1 MKKLIYLFTLLTVLL
16 VGCTTESSQENE
28 QNNSLNIPA
37 RYWGSYKGKYNHL
50 NAQISEHKAVLET
63 NQGTKT
69 RTEGQIV
76 LDDKQIRF
84 RANLP
89 NNEILAL
96 FKNNNGNVTIVFSVG
111 YDEII
116 SEEYVPL

>member
-16 VGCTTESSQENE
+16 IGCTTESNQENE
-28 QNNSLNIPA
+28 QSNSLNIPA
-37 RYWGSYKGKYNHL
+37 RYWGNYKGKYNHL
-50 NAQISEHKAVLET
+50 NAQISEHKAILET
-63 NQGTKT
+63 SQGTKT
-69 RTEGQIV
+69 RTEGQTV
-76 LDDKQIRF
+76 LDDNSVRF

-96 FKNNNGNVTIVFSVG
+96 FKNNNGNITIIINVS

-116 SEEYVPL
+116 S

>member
-16 VGCTTESSQENE
+16 IGCTTES
-28 QNNSLNIPA
+28 
-37 RYWGSYKGKYNHL
+37 
-50 NAQISEHKAVLET
+50 

-69 RTEGQIV
+69 RTEGQTV
-76 LDDKQIRF
+76 LDDNSVRF

-96 FKNNNGNVTIVFSVG
+96 FKNNNENITIVFSVG

-116 SEEYVPL
+116 SEEYIPN